1 MHHKSL
7 VKPANGIFVDH
18 LEINLVATE
27 VPDVVEPVLDHAR
40 PAKDEENSFKN
51 YKYRTLM

>member
-7 VKPANGIFVDH
+7 VQPANGIFVDH

-51 YKYRTLM
+51 YKYRILM